1 MQVIQETGD
10 GVTIVNSDIGTID
23 YTSGTVKLSKFN
35 VSTFIGADIVVSANP
50 VDKTLNNINSPVVG
64 VSESLVLSQEAILI

>member
-10 GVTIVNSDIGTID
+10 GVTIVNSDIGTVD
-23 YTSGTVKLSKFN
+23 YTLGTVKLSNFN

-50 VDKTLNNINSPVVG
+50 VDKTLKSDKNII
-64 VSESLVLSQEAILI
+64 LSYNKTPSITIVQERI